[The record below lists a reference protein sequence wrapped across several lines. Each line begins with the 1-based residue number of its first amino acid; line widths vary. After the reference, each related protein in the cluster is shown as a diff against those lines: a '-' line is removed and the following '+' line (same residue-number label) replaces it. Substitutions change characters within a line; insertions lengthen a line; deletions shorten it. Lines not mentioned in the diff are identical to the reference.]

1 MTKNEIRAEIQRDIE
16 RYRAKANTYDTLHLY
31 EAASYARKLATNLEL
46 ALTTMPRD
54 EDPQIA

>member
-1 MTKNEIRAEIQRDIE
+1 MTKNEIRAGIQRDIE
-16 RYRAKANTYDTLHLY
+16 LYRAKAGSYETLHLY
-31 EAASYARKLATNLEL
+31 EAASYAKKLATNLEL